1 MIGVSFVTIFG
12 LSPWFLIQEL
22 LRPLGLMIRVLF
34 YMLRMTGGG
43 GLDSF
48 RIGAGCQKDQGMIR
62 GLEL

>member
-1 MIGVSFVTIFG
+1 MIGASFVVIFG

-43 GLDSF
+43 G
-48 RIGAGCQKDQGMIR
+48 GVA
-62 GLEL
+62 